1 MTAFAGTKADQP
13 DFAGLAANTVGVPAA
28 GSSRSVFR
36 DHVSR
41 GRVLCRP
48 ALFSLVLIVSWL
60 YTSQNSTGQQASVPP
75 QSQPPDTTAKSNPES
90 NDSNAPFADLL
101 TADLKQTWKAYP
113 LESLEGA
120 EADWSV
126 VKDPADSEPV
136 LICRGRMKGFLWTL
150 EKWQDFEFTGEWKYP
165 EDNDGNSGILVH
177 TQREDRIWPTA
188 IQIQLHQPK
197 AGSIFPGGDAV
208 SDNMLEV
215 ADGLARP
222 INSWNEC
229 RVICQSGRISV
240 EINGKRAGEVTGAR
254 PVGGHLALQS
264 EGSEVHFRRLRI
276 RRLTAKDSATPPDK
290 PAPVSTQPPSVT
302 E

>member
-28 GSSRSVFR
+28 GSSLSICATMCAAVAA
-36 DHVSR
+36 
-41 GRVLCRP
+41 LCRP

-60 YTSQNSTGQQASVPP
+60 YTSQNSSGQQASVPP

-101 TADLKQTWKAYP
+101 AADLKQTWKAYP
-113 LESLEGA
+113 LESLEGT

-177 TQREDRIWPTA
+177 TQREDRIRPTA

-197 AGSIFPGGDAV
+197 AGSIFPAEMQYPITCSKWQTV
-208 SDNMLEV
+208 SQGQSIHGMNVVSSVKAAESQSRSTASGPVKSPEHVLWAATSLCKAKV
-215 ADGLARP
+215 LRCTFAD
-222 INSWNEC
+222 
-229 RVICQSGRISV
+229 
-240 EINGKRAGEVTGAR
+240 
-254 PVGGHLALQS
+254 S
-264 EGSEVHFRRLRI
+264 EFDG
-276 RRLTAKDSATPPDK
+276 
-290 PAPVSTQPPSVT
+290 
-302 E
+302 